1 MIAAGEKTL
10 HAPYEKTHEDAP
22 YETQCGDYI
31 EISNRMN
38 YTDEVSLFELICYTY
53 SYFN

>member
-10 HAPYEKTHEDAP
+10 HAP